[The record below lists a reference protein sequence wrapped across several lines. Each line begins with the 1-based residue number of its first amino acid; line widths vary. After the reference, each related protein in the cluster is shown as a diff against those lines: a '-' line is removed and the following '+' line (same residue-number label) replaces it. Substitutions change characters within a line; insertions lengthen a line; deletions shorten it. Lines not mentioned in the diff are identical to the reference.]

1 METIW
6 RDMRALIDS
15 VYAGED
21 KPLVFGE
28 GKTDARVMLIG
39 EAPGEQEA
47 IAGRPFVGKAGKNL
61 DMFMEA
67 TGLAREEMYITNVVK
82 FRPSKISAA
91 GRRVNRPPTKEE
103 IALMKPFL
111 MREIELVKPDVI
123 VTLGNVPLGAVMG
136 PNCTIGQV
144 HGQVFE
150 RENGIVF
157 PMYHPAAIIYNQ
169 SLKGVFAEDMAK
181 LAEISK
187 NLRKNN

>member
-1 METIW
+1 MDAIRRE
-6 RDMRALIDS
+6 MRALIDS
-15 VYAGED
+15 VYPGEE

-28 GKTDARVMLIG
+28 GKAEAAVMLIG

-47 IAGRPFVGKAGKNL
+47 VAGRPFVGKAGKNL

-67 TGLAREEMYITNVVK
+67 TDLAREEMYITNVVK

-103 IALMKPFL
+103 IALCRPFL
-111 MREIELVKPDVI
+111 MREIELVKPEII

-136 PNCTIGQV
+136 LEYTIGQV
-144 HGQVFE
+144 HGRVFE
-150 RENGIVF
+150 RENGIIY

-169 SLKGVFAEDMAK
+169 SLRGIFADDMAK

>member
-6 RDMRALIDS
+6 RDMRALVSS
-15 VYAGED
+15 VYPGED

-28 GKTDARVMLIG
+28 GKTEARVMLIG

-82 FRPSKISAA
+82 FRPSRISAA

-111 MREIELVKPDVI
+111 MREIDLVKPEII

-136 PNCTIGQV
+136 PDYTVGQV
-144 HGQVFE
+144 HGRVFDMGN
-150 RENGIVF
+150 RIVY

-169 SLKGVFAEDMAK
+169 SLKGVFAEDMAG